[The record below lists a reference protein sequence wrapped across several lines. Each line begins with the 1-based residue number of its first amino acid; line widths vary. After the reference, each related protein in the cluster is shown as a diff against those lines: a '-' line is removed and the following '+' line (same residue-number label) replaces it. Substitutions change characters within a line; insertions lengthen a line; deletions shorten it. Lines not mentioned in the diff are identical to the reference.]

1 MIFSL
6 EKFRR
11 NQIVYFGV
19 WGLMLVV
26 TARFAFFGI
35 KAAVRPSHGFGAYY
49 TAARLVKEGDD
60 VSRFYDNDWFRAQF
74 KRYVPFGSDIYN
86 INPPIT
92 ALLLLPLAGFDY
104 MGARVVWTIF
114 NLMCLIGA
122 VGWLLWQ
129 LEFRGLWMPGSI
141 VFVLLYQPIY
151 ANFSYGQAYVL
162 LFALLVM
169 AWHGYRH
176 RHEAMLGIALGLMV
190 ILKTSGVL
198 LWLLLLVQRRWKA
211 LAWSTVVVLAVC
223 LGSLLWLGLEA
234 WKTYFHL
241 LPYLSSRPDM
251 AVTAHQTQ
259 LSFFRHLL
267 TFDAQWNPAPLLQVP
282 ALGIWLPWVSLAIMV
297 GFSVYWAYKKDR
309 ADLVFAAFVVANL
322 VLSPVSLDYHYTLLL
337 VSIAILVAWIRQQTL
352 LWPWIILGIAMALI
366 AANLPYISPQLA
378 TGWWALLAYP
388 KLYGAWLLWGLA
400 LRACRQDNPV
410 VNDER

>member
-1 MIFSL
+1 MVFSF

-11 NQIVYFGV
+11 DRIVYFGM
-19 WGLMLVV
+19 WALLLVL
-26 TARFAFFGI
+26 TARFAFFSI

-49 TAARLVKEGDD
+49 TAARLVKAGADA
-60 VSRFYDNDWFRAQF
+60 SRFYDNDWFRVQF
-74 KRYVPFGSDIYN
+74 KKYVPSGSDIYN
-86 INPPIT
+86 INPPTT

-104 MGARVVWTIF
+104 TEARVIWTIF

-122 VGWLLWQ
+122 GGWLLSQ
-129 LEFRGLWMPGSI
+129 LEFRGLWMPGSSA
-141 VFVLLYQPIY
+141 FVLFYQPIY
-151 ANFSYGQAYVL
+151 ANFNFGQAYVL

-176 RHEAMLGIALGLMV
+176 RHEAMLGIALGLVV
-190 ILKTSGVL
+190 ILKTAGVL

-211 LAWSTVVVLAVC
+211 LAWGTVVVVAAS

-234 WKTYFHL
+234 WKTYFYL
-241 LPYLSSRPDM
+241 LPHLSSRPEM

-267 TFDAQWNPAPLLQVP
+267 TFDSQWNPAPLLQAP
-282 ALGIWLPWVSLAIMV
+282 ALGIWLPWIGLVIMV
-297 GFSVYWAYKKDR
+297 GISLYWAYGTNHPDMIF
-309 ADLVFAAFVVANL
+309 AVFVAANI

-337 VSIAILVAWIRQQTL
+337 IPIAILVAWVRQQTSP
-352 LWPWIILGIAMALI
+352 WPWIVLGIAMALI
-366 AANLPYISPQLA
+366 AANLPYLSPRLG

-400 LRACRQDNPV
+400 LWACRRAIQL
-410 VNDER
+410 